1 MAAGDVDV
9 QIAETMTA
17 AAIKTAVDAAITA
30 TSSYASHYFFIQKQ
44 LHHRDR
50 NQWHNRTYNAYF

>member
-9 QIAETMTA
+9 QIATTMTA

-30 TSSYASHYFFIQKQ
+30 TSNAATISITQ
-44 LHHRDR
+44 LNNSAIVIVARE
-50 NQWHNRTYNAYF
+50 A

>member
-1 MAAGDVDV
+1 MAAGDTSV

-30 TSSYASHYFFIQKQ
+30 TGTAARLTITQ
-44 LHHRDR
+44 L
-50 NQWHNRTYNAYF
+50 NNNAIVVVANLIA